1 MKGEERRK
9 LLTDIFGEADEP
21 LSASVLAQ
29 RCGVSRQ
36 VIVQDIALLR
46 AAGEPIVSTHR
57 GYVLSEKKRVERVFK
72 ALHGD
77 EQIEDELSLIVSLGG
92 RVEDVSVNHRIYGT
106 LSAELGI
113 GNMVQVREYM
123 RSMAGGA
130 SRPLNSVTGGYHY
143 HTVSADSEET
153 LDRIGKALKE
163 RGYFVEK

>member
-77 EQIEDELSLIVSLGG
+77 EQIEDELSLMSP
-92 RVEDVSVNHRIYGT
+92 
-106 LSAELGI
+106 SAEG
-113 GNMVQVREYM
+113 
-123 RSMAGGA
+123 
-130 SRPLNSVTGGYHY
+130 
-143 HTVSADSEET
+143 
-153 LDRIGKALKE
+153 
-163 RGYFVEK
+163 